1 MAKLFNPNR
10 TSASAV
16 TEIDAVYFYNFD
28 SNNGEEPVIN
38 ADWIEDAD
46 LFPVATLKGSVEINQ
61 DDITINKINI
71 DQSNVPIGITTEPG
85 DFNFSGNMPSMLADD
100 LAKFLTKG
108 DDLVNIDNKAGYGY
122 TLDGKILEMAVV
134 VRMKSGDYLI
144 FPRTNVTC
152 TLKME
157 DNVMLLHFA
166 GQVLGATNPAN
177 KDVYILADPSGAKA
191 ALKTINFGVITDGSD
206 PVEPLKISYNNVSGN
221 IALSIVGDDASVFAV
236 DKASITP
243 DNSGVATVNVTF
255 NSPTAAGVYNAVLK
269 IESGSGDSEVQLK
282 GEVKTV

>member
-1 MAKLFNPNR
+1 MAKLFNKNR
-10 TSASAV
+10 TSANAV
-16 TEIDAVYFYNFD
+16 TEIDAVYFYNYD

-38 ADWIEDAD
+38 AEWIADAD

-61 DDITINKINI
+61 EDITINKINI

-108 DDLVNIDNKAGYGY
+108 DNLVNIDNRAGYGY

-157 DNVMLLHFA
+157 ENVLLLHFA

-177 KDVYILADPSGAKA
+177 QDVYILADPSGAKA
-191 ALKTINFGVITDGSD
+191 ALKSLDFGVITDGAD
-206 PVEPLKISYNNVSGN
+206 PVKELIVTYSNVSGDIN
-221 IALSIVGDDASVFAV
+221 LSIDGDDKALFAV
-236 DKASITP
+236 DKATITP
-243 DNSGVATVNVTF
+243 DASGKATVNVTF
-255 NSPTAAGVYNAVLK
+255 NSPTAAGVYKATLK
-269 IESGSGDSEVQLK
+269 IQSESGDSEVELK
-282 GEVKTV
+282 GEVKTL

>member
-1 MAKLFNPNR
+1 MAKLVNPNR

-16 TEIDAVYFYNFD
+16 TEIDAVYFYNFN
-28 SNNGEEPVIN
+28 SNNGEEPTIN
-38 ADWIEDAD
+38 ASWIEDAD

-61 DDITINKINI
+61 EDITINKINI

-108 DDLVNIDNKAGYGY
+108 DELVNVDNKAGYGY
-122 TLDGKILEMAVV
+122 TLDGKILEMAVI

-191 ALKTINFGVITDGSD
+191 ALKLIDFGVITDGSD
-206 PVEPLKISYNNVSGN
+206 PVEPLNITYNNVSGN
-221 IALSIVGDDASVFAV
+221 IQLSIEGEVPGVFSI
-236 DKASITP
+236 DKTSITP
-243 DNSGVATVNVTF
+243 DSSGKAVVNVTF
-255 NSPTAAGVYNAVLK
+255 NSPTNAGVYKAVLK
-269 IESGSGDSEVQLK
+269 IVSGSGDSEVELK
-282 GEVKTV
+282 GEVKTA